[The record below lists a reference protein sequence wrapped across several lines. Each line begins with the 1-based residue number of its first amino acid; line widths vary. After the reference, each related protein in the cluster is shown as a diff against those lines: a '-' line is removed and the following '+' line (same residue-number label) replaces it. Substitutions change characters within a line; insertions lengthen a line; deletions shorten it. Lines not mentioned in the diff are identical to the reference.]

1 MIAIKPGPQKPRVMW
16 EAFMSFRVVLL
27 AAAAALLAA
36 PSAANAQPL
45 DFAVYRSSVEPIF
58 LTKRDG
64 YTRCVVCHGGS
75 TNSFNL
81 IRLRPGVNTYTEE
94 QSRKNFEVV
103 SRLVVPGKPEDS
115 HLLTYP
121 LVPQE
126 GGAAY
131 HSGGRQWPS
140 KSDPNWQAIAKWV
153 NGQK

>member
-1 MIAIKPGPQKPRVMW
+1 
-16 EAFMSFRVVLL
+16 MSSCRVVLF

-36 PSAANAQPL
+36 PGAAKSQTL
-45 DFAVYRSSVEPIF
+45 DFGVYQSTVEPIF
-58 LTKRDG
+58 LTKREG

-81 IRLRPGVNTYTEE
+81 IRLRPGVNAYTEP

-103 SRLVVPGKPEDS
+103 SGLVVPGKPEDS

-121 LVPQE
+121 LVPEE

-140 KSDPNWQAIAKWV
+140 KSDPNWQAIARWI
-153 NGQK
+153 NGQKK